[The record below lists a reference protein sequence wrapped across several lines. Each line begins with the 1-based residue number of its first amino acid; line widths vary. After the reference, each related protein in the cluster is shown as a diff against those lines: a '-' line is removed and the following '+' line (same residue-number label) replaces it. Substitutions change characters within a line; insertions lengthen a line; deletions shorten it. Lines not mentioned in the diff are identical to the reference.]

1 MAQAKAQYQYAWL
14 SMDYGGLLWYDGTW
28 SVTMKHKPRPNTKMH
43 DRVWI
48 IEVYKSESEKAKIP
62 NTVVQQWAGS
72 VIMGNTLMQHRLAI
86 AGFQM
91 PGMKVSWR
99 ERMKK
104 FKNTTREER
113 AGWKLQAEARQGM
126 KRLTTL
132 FILPLV
138 CVLPLLWMS
147 TEGLP
152 NLPCLASSLNW
163 ISEFQDGAFSLADW
177 TFLVLDDFLVIIMIM
192 RSQRQPYST
201 GRCLQSGC

>member
-1 MAQAKAQYQYAWL
+1 M
-14 SMDYGGLLWYDGTW
+14 
-28 SVTMKHKPRPNTKMH
+28 
-43 DRVWI
+43 

-86 AGFQM
+86 AGFKM

-163 ISEFQDGAFSLADW
+163 ISEFQDGAFR
-177 TFLVLDDFLVIIMIM
+177 TFLVLDDFPVMIVII
-192 RSQRQPYST
+192 RVFLKRHFEKKWNPHPST
-201 GRCLQSGC
+201 LLGGT

>member
-1 MAQAKAQYQYAWL
+1 M
-14 SMDYGGLLWYDGTW
+14 
-28 SVTMKHKPRPNTKMH
+28 
-43 DRVWI
+43 

-86 AGFQM
+86 AGFKM

-126 KRLTTL
+126 KRLTT
-132 FILPLV
+132 FVILPLV
-138 CVLPLLWMS
+138 CVLPLLWKS
-147 TEGLP
+147 TLYSQEGESFFTP
-152 NLPCLASSLNW
+152 SFHSIIPSSTSYLGDLWFLSW
-163 ISEFQDGAFSLADW
+163 ISEFQDGAFSLADR
-177 TFLVLDDFLVIIMIM
+177 TFLVLATKFLPAKI
-192 RSQRQPYST
+192 QPW
-201 GRCLQSGC
+201 